1 MKGSIVVRLI
11 LKDCWLNCPVVILCV
26 LGGGIAL
33 ALLSRGGITPFI
45 LGSVFF
51 FMSLMFCASFLPMS
65 NIANERKKQTLPFL
79 MSLPVS
85 SVQYGIAKLAS
96 TVGMFLAPWLTLI
109 AAGIWLITVRH
120 VLPNGAIP
128 MGLILAVVTL
138 IGFCLITATALV
150 FETEGWGTAAVAFVN
165 STYWF
170 DWYFLS
176 MRFPELGRNWTS
188 PTAIWSPNVLMILGC
203 ELALVVLILGLAL
216 YVQSRKRDFV

>member
-1 MKGSIVVRLI
+1 MRGSIIGRLI
-11 LKDCWLNCPVVILCV
+11 LKDWWLHSPVIIFSL

-33 ALLSRGGITPFI
+33 GLLSRGGITPFI

-51 FMSLMFCASFLPMS
+51 FMSLMFCASVLPMS

-85 SVQYGIAKLAS
+85 SVQYGIAKLVS
-96 TVGMFLAPWLTLI
+96 TVGMFLAPWLTLV
-109 AAGIWLITVRH
+109 AAGVWLITVRH

-128 MGLILAVVTL
+128 MGLILALVTF

-150 FETEGWGTAAVAFVN
+150 GESEGLGNAAVAVVN
-165 STYWF
+165 SSYWF

-176 MRFPELGRNWTS
+176 MRFPELGRDWTS
-188 PTAIWSPNVLMILGC
+188 AKAIWSPAVLKILAG
-203 ELALVVLILGLAL
+203 EFALIALILGGAL
-216 YVQSRKRDFV
+216 YLQSRKRDFV